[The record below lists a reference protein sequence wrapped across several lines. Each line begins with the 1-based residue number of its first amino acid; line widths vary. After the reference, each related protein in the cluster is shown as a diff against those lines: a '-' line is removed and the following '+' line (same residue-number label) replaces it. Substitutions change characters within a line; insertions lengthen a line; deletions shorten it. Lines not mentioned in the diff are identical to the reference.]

1 MLFQNNIRR
10 HHFSLWGGEKMK
22 SYIMA
27 GAGVVGSA
35 IAGALG
41 GWDTAVVGLCSMM
54 ALDYL
59 TGLGVALIAHKSNKS
74 ESGGAD
80 SRAGFRGLIKKCAI
94 LAAVV
99 AANVLDMV
107 SGSNYIRDGV
117 CIAYCVNEA
126 LSMAENL
133 ALLGVPFPKIM
144 LDALEVMNAQKTK
157 TAKEGK

>member
-1 MLFQNNIRR
+1 
-10 HHFSLWGGEKMK
+10 MK
-22 SYIMA
+22 GYILP
-27 GAGVVGSA
+27 GIGVVGSA
-35 IAGALG
+35 VAGALG
-41 GWDTAVVGLCSMM
+41 GWDTAVMGLCGMM
-54 ALDYL
+54 AIDYL

-80 SRAGFRGLIKKCAI
+80 SRAGFRGLVKKCAI
-94 LAAVV
+94 LAAVA
-99 AANVLDMV
+99 AANILDMV

-144 LDALEVMNAQKTK
+144 LDALEVMNTQKTK

>member
-1 MLFQNNIRR
+1 
-10 HHFSLWGGEKMK
+10 MK
-22 SYIMA
+22 GYILT
-27 GAGVVGSA
+27 GIGVVGSA
-35 IAGALG
+35 VAGALG
-41 GWDTAVVGLCSMM
+41 GWDTAVMGLCGMM
-54 ALDYL
+54 AIDYL

-80 SRAGFRGLIKKCAI
+80 SRAGFRGLVKKCAI
-94 LAAVV
+94 LAAVA
-99 AANVLDMV
+99 AANILDMV

-117 CIAYCVNEA
+117 CIAYCINEA

>member
-1 MLFQNNIRR
+1 
-10 HHFSLWGGEKMK
+10 MK
-22 SYIMA
+22 SYILT
-27 GAGVVGSA
+27 GIGVAGSA

-41 GWDTAVVGLCSMM
+41 GWDTAVMGLCSMM

-59 TGLGVALIAHKSNKS
+59 TGLGVAVIAHKSNKS

-94 LAAVV
+94 LAAVA

-133 ALLGVPFPKIM
+133 ALLGVPFPQIV
-144 LDALEVMNAQKTK
+144 LDALEVMKPK
-157 TAKEGK
+157 KPAKEGK

>member
-1 MLFQNNIRR
+1 
-10 HHFSLWGGEKMK
+10 MK
-22 SYIMA
+22 TYILT
-27 GAGVVGSA
+27 GIGVVGSA
-35 IAGALG
+35 VAGALG
-41 GWDTAVVGLCSMM
+41 GWDTAVMGLCGMM
-54 ALDYL
+54 AIDYL

-80 SRAGFRGLIKKCAI
+80 SRAGFRGLVKKCAI
-94 LAAVV
+94 LAAVA
-99 AANVLDMV
+99 AANILDMV

-144 LDALEVMNAQKTK
+144 LDALEVMNAKKPQS
-157 TAKEGK
+157 AKLLEEGK

>member
-1 MLFQNNIRR
+1 
-10 HHFSLWGGEKMK
+10 MK
-22 SYIMA
+22 GYILT
-27 GAGVVGSA
+27 GIGVVGSA
-35 IAGALG
+35 VAGALG
-41 GWDTAVVGLCSMM
+41 GWDTAVMGLCGMM
-54 ALDYL
+54 AIDYL

-80 SRAGFRGLIKKCAI
+80 SRAGFRGLVKKCAI
-94 LAAVV
+94 LAAVA
-99 AANVLDMV
+99 AANILDMV

-144 LDALEVMNAQKTK
+144 LDALEVMNTQKTK

>member
-1 MLFQNNIRR
+1 V
-10 HHFSLWGGEKMK
+10 K
-22 SYIMA
+22 SYILT
-27 GAGVVGSA
+27 GIGVAGSA

-41 GWDTAVVGLCSMM
+41 GWDTAVMGLCSMM

-74 ESGGAD
+74 ENGGAD

-94 LAAVV
+94 LAAVA

-117 CIAYCVNEA
+117 CIAYCANEA

-133 ALLGVPFPKIM
+133 ALLGVPFPKIV
-144 LDALEVMNAQKTK
+144 LDALEVMKPK
-157 TAKEGK
+157 KPAKEGE